1 MSAGEGLPVS
11 AAIHAAPA
19 GGPVVIVY
27 SAPGCHLC
35 VEALAELRALAP
47 ALGFDLR
54 VCDITGEDALHR
66 AYFER
71 IPVVT
76 LDGEEL
82 FDFVVDEQILRERL
96 ESRT

>member
-1 MSAGEGLPVS
+1 VT
-11 AAIHAAPA
+11 
-19 GGPVVIVY
+19 VITVY

-35 VEALAELRALAP
+35 ADAMAVLGGLRAEL
-47 ALGFDLR
+47 GFAIDER
-54 VCDITGEDALHR
+54 DITSVPELHR

-71 IPVVT
+71 IPVVV

-82 FDFVVDEQILRERL
+82 FEYVVDEQVLRERL